1 MKYLLLLLIFL
12 TSCSIFNPVPSIPPD
27 VLAEMQVS
35 HNKIFNFSFDV
46 DWSAVSRFD
55 KHTKEAKPGDTV
67 LMYISS
73 NGGDVDAA
81 EAIITRM
88 SRYKTICVADF
99 AASAAFEIY
108 QHCTIRIFR
117 DNTLLMVHHHY
128 MIFTSKTTVTVPEV
142 LIQGIKS
149 YAQEYG
155 LLSRCAARMYMTY
168 EELIKKVADGGGEW
182 YINGAKEI
190 KAANAGDYNIKDK
203 EYENI
208 KKSIR

>member
-1 MKYLLLLLIFL
+1 MKYFLLLLIL
-12 TSCSIFNPVPSIPPD
+12 LMACTKPIPSIPAE

-35 HNKIFNFSFDV
+35 SSKVFNFSFDV
-46 DWSAVSRFD
+46 DWLAVSQFD
-55 KHTKEAKPGDTV
+55 KHIQDAKPGDTV

-88 SRYKTICVADF
+88 SRYRTICVADF

-108 QHCTIRIFR
+108 QHCTIRVFR

-128 MIFTSKTTVTVPEV
+128 LVFGSKTTATVPEV

-155 LLSRCAARMYMTY
+155 LLNRCAARMYMTY
-168 EELIKKVADGGGEW
+168 EELIKKIADDGGEW
-182 YINGAKEI
+182 YINGARQI
-190 KAANAGDYNIKDK
+190 KSANAGDYHVKDE